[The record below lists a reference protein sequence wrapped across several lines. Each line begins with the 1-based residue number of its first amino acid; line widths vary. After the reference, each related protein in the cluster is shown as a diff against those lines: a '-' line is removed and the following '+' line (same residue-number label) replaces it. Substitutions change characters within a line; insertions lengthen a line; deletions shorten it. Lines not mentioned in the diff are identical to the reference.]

1 MSLFFGEYSGSSR
14 WERARDKD
22 GRMKYVTM
30 VSKKEE
36 HGTCHA
42 AVITVRGKA
51 TVMLDKSR
59 HAADAA
65 AVL

>member
-1 MSLFFGEYSGSSR
+1 
-14 WERARDKD
+14 
-22 GRMKYVTM
+22 MKYVTM

-59 HAADAA
+59 HADAA